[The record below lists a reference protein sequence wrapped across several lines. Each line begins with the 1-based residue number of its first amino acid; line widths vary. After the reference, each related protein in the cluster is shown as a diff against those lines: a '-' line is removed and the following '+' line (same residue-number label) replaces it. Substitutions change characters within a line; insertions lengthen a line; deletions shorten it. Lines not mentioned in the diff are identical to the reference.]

1 MVAWDSPTR
10 HSPSFRSLRHRDQSP
25 IIHEPPRVHT
35 ALALSLVQNSRHVPV
50 TFQFQLRLCPVAPL
64 KGSDLYPSFPNPQHA
79 SFQQLCLQPKLLQPY
94 QTPDTQLPPAPSVFC
109 VGCPGCP
116 KGHPYPWDCRCP
128 WQRPSWQD
136 QGKDKAVP
144 RRSVGRRIPR
154 MLFSGKK
161 RGNGLYSL
169 FPQAA

>member
-79 SFQQLCLQPKLLQPY
+79 SFQQLCLQPKLL
-94 QTPDTQLPPAPSVFC
+94 
-109 VGCPGCP
+109 
-116 KGHPYPWDCRCP
+116 
-128 WQRPSWQD
+128 
-136 QGKDKAVP
+136 
-144 RRSVGRRIPR
+144 
-154 MLFSGKK
+154 
-161 RGNGLYSL
+161 
-169 FPQAA
+169 